1 MLTTVAADRTAPRA
15 HRGRH
20 AATLP
25 VETALVV
32 VPAVSRTLPG
42 ADERRNGG
50 RVRAG
55 ATSGH
60 ARPVPRRALNGRVPA
75 PPGFSVR
82 LALSSRTAH
91 PLASLPGLRL
101 LARRRSATARTAR
114 PSATALR
121 ADKSALTSRQ
131 VVAKGAAAAA
141 FRTARSR
148 PAAHANFPELAP
160 LLGPPA
166 RKVVREGPQAVLLF
180 LAAVVARDSARPLR
194 GPAQG
199 DRRQVLHK
207 CIGILHKK

>member
-55 ATSGH
+55 ATSGR

-75 PPGFSVR
+75 PPGFSD
-82 LALSSRTAH
+82 
-91 PLASLPGLRL
+91 SLPDLRL
-101 LARRRSATARTAR
+101 RVVLLLRGSVLARRLSETARTAR
-114 PSATALR
+114 PSATARR
-121 ADKSALTSRQ
+121 ADKSALISRQ
-131 VVAKGAAAAA
+131 VVATGAVAAA

-207 CIGILHKK
+207 CIAAFQP